1 MAKNTDR
8 LFPHPVSIS
17 IATPAKS
24 YRPPRA
30 IDENDGTHLEFAGS
44 HPAHLA
50 ALRRIESLA
59 PYEHTAVLIE
69 GESGTGKSY
78 AARLLHRCSPRAR
91 LTFHQVILSTLD
103 DNIAASDLFGHL
115 SGAYTDARQNR
126 PGHFVTANRGTLFLD
141 EIGKAS
147 PSVQRKLLHA
157 IEHREIWP
165 VGADRSVRLDVRLV
179 AASNIPLLTL
189 VERGDFLEDL
199 AARLVLFRVKLPS
212 LAERRSDI
220 PALVRQFA
228 ALRAPSCGHPMGA
241 PRFDDALLAALARAE
256 WPYNLRQL
264 DGVVQRLLMEGAMQ
278 GSRELTL
285 AHCLGELAWLRGEGG
300 HRMPSRETVRER
312 MRELG
317 SATAVARSLGISR
330 WTVYRYLEGADEV
343 EVTADVERRD

>member
-1 MAKNTDR
+1 VLQAER
-8 LFPHPVSIS
+8 LLPHLMSIS
-17 IATPAKS
+17 IATPAIS
-24 YRPPRA
+24 YRPPRT
-30 IDENDGTHLEFAGS
+30 IEGNDGAPLEFAGS

-50 ALRRIESLA
+50 ALRSIEAVA

-91 LTFHQVILSTLD
+91 ASFHQVILSTLD

-115 SGAYTDARQNR
+115 SGAYTDARQSR

-179 AASNIPLLTL
+179 AASNIPLQTL

-228 ALRAPSCGHPMGA
+228 ALRAPSCGHPMEA

-264 DGVVQRLLMEGAMQ
+264 DGVVQRLLMEGAMH
-278 GSRELTL
+278 GARELTL
-285 AHCLGELAWLRGEGG
+285 GHCLGELAWLRGEGG

-330 WTVYRYLEGADEV
+330 WTVYRYLEGGDEV
-343 EVTADVERRD
+343 EVTAEVERRD